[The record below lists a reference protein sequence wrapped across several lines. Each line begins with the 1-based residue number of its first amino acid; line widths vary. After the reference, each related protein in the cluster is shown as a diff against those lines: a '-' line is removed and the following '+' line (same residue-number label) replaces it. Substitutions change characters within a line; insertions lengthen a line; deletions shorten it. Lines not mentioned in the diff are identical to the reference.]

1 MTKAPFLAALAALV
15 TAACSSVVPGQSVV
29 KSDRNI
35 TGHTF
40 SDCQPR
46 PDSPPRL
53 VTGKSPI
60 YPIHRMLAKEE
71 GYTII
76 AFDITAK
83 GNAENFEMIESSNSV
98 FYTHTRVAVSD
109 WQFEPATV
117 KGEPVTVRCQ
127 FRQSFVVG

>member
-1 MTKAPFLAALAALV
+1 MTKAPYLAVLAAILI
-15 TAACSSVVPGQSVV
+15 AACSSVVPGQNVV
-29 KSDRNI
+29 KSDRNM

-40 SDCQPR
+40 SGCQPR

-53 VTGKSPI
+53 VAGKSPI

-76 AFDITAK
+76 AFDITAT
-83 GNAENFEMIESSNSV
+83 GHAENFEMIESSNSV

-109 WQFEPATV
+109 WQFEPAIV
-117 KGEPVTVRCQ
+117 DGEPVTVRCQ